1 MTNKITND
9 IIMETLRTSVESFNK
24 SAPADFAIFGDEY
37 QQFCDTVIS
46 QIKATPVTS
55 IDISTIGA
63 IITDVLT
70 KYAEDKLGRKN
81 VVLNIDD
88 MIESGSLRQIAD
100 NAINDGNMRLF
111 NQGYKLRL
119 DYDAF
124 YFKLVEL
131 LKGKATDG
139 EMQMM
144 ELNQTAMALL
154 CQMTDEMVASAFAS
168 QETGYVS

>member
-1 MTNKITND
+1 MTNKITSD
-9 IIMETLRTSVESFNK
+9 VIIETIRASVESFNK
-24 SAPADFAIFGDEY
+24 SAPAEFEIVGDDY
-37 QQFCDTVIS
+37 QKFCDTVIS

-55 IDISTIGA
+55 INISTIGA

-70 KYAEDKLGRKN
+70 KYAEDKLGRHN

-88 MIESGSLRQIAD
+88 MIKSGSLRQIAD

-119 DYDAF
+119 DYDTF
-124 YFKLVEL
+124 YNKLVEL
-131 LKGKATDG
+131 LKGKATNGD
-139 EMQMM
+139 MLMM

-154 CQMTDEMVASAFAS
+154 CQMTDEMVSKAFAS
-168 QETGYVS
+168 QESGYVS